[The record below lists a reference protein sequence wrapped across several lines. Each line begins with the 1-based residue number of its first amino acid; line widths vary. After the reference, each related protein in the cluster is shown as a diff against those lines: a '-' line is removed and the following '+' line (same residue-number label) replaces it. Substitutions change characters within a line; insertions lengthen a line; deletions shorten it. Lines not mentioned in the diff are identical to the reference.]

1 MNLTTVS
8 KITFFMIFLLTSF
21 QSFSQSK
28 NQVIFHTMLKEYCT
42 YYDAQNNE
50 IKASE
55 VYTQANRQKKIFAQK
70 LKWNFT
76 NWTGNIV
83 EISTNQGG
91 NWADLTIRS
100 NIENF
105 KISFVDMR
113 ILGGGGIRKGSK
125 IYNQI
130 SQLKEG
136 SPVIFSGRFLSGKRG
151 IEETSLTEWGSLCG
165 PVFSIKFTNVVFNP
179 KGVES
184 VSLSDDFSGGF
195 LDGFSSTISWSLNH
209 KWWLIAGI
217 ILIAIFRALGEA
229 DKKKKKKLG
238 H

>member
-1 MNLTTVS
+1 MNLTTFTKFS
-8 KITFFMIFLLTSF
+8 FFIFFLLTSLP
-21 QSFSQSK
+21 SFSQPK
-28 NQVIFHTMLKEYCT
+28 NQAIFHTMLKKYCT
-42 YYDAQNNE
+42 YYKAQNNE

-113 ILGGGGIRKGSK
+113 IFGEGGIRKGSK
-125 IYNQI
+125 IYNQL

-136 SPVIFSGRFLSGKRG
+136 SPVIFSGRFISGKRG
-151 IEETSLTEWGSLCG
+151 IEEISLTERGSLCG
-165 PVFSIKFTNVVFNP
+165 PAFSTKFTNVVFNP
-179 KGVES
+179 KGMES
-184 VSLSDDFSGGF
+184 GSLSEEFGGGF
-195 LDGFSSTISWSLNH
+195 IDGFSQTILWSWNH
-209 KWWLIAGI
+209 KWWLIAGLI
-217 ILIAIFRALGEA
+217 AIAIFRAMGETNKS
-229 DKKKKKKLG
+229 KKKKY
-238 H
+238 